1 MSLVLYGHPLASFCH
16 KVLIALYEN
25 STPFEDRL
33 VDLSDESSRADLF
46 GYWPVGKMPIL
57 RDEARDSTIP
67 ETSII
72 IEYLDRH
79 YPGEA
84 HLIPVDPDRALQ
96 VRLWDRFF
104 DLYVQTPMQKI
115 VADTMR
121 AADAND
127 PQGVADARGT
137 LEMAYDMIER
147 QLAGNLWIS
156 GDAFTMADCAAAP
169 ALFYSET
176 LVSFGAERPKLA
188 GYYRRLVERPSFSRV
203 LKEALPYFK
212 FYPYKHQLPETIRKA
227 MPAE

>member
-25 STPFEDRL
+25 GTPFEDRL
-33 VDLSDESSRADLF
+33 VDLADESSRADLF
-46 GYWPVGKMPIL
+46 RFWPVGKMPIL

-79 YPGEA
+79 YPGA
-84 HLIPVDPDRALQ
+84 VRLLPDDPDRALR

-115 VADTMR
+115 VADRMR
-121 AADAND
+121 AEDAKD
-127 PQGVADARGT
+127 PQGVAEARAT

-147 QLAGNLWIS
+147 QIDGNQWIS
-156 GDAFTMADCAAAP
+156 GDSFTMADCAAAP

-176 LVSFGAERPKLA
+176 LVPFGTERPKLSR
-188 GYYRRLVERPSFSRV
+188 YYAHLMERPSFARV

-212 FYPYKHQLPETIRKA
+212 FYPYKHQLPETIRLM